1 MTTPVLIYTT
11 ETCPYCDRAKQLL
24 DAKGVTYEEIRV
36 DTDPTRK
43 TEMIEKSGRRSV
55 PQIFIHGQSIGGFDD
70 MALLEKTGKL
80 DSLLHHTS

>member
-1 MTTPVLIYTT
+1 METAVLIYTT

-24 DAKGVTYEEIRV
+24 SAKGVRYEEIRI
-36 DTDPTRK
+36 DTDPARK
-43 TEMIEKSGRRSV
+43 AEMIEKSGRRSV

-70 MALLEKTGKL
+70 MALLEKTGQL